1 MTSFS
6 VNKWYND
13 LVVGVFFAPAFQAK
27 NSQCR
32 FDFSFGDRKKAVA
45 SLSTTLLYIEYDKY
59 FTNSKYQPFNLFP
72 FIFKFNY
79 LIPFLLKILLCSSSW
94 RANKVGLPWR
104 ASHLGWTS
112 CNAENK
118 GKLGA
123 LYFCWRG
130 KVSISW
136 KTTYT
141 SPCNRWIST
150 KLQGFCDTRISS

>member
-1 MTSFS
+1 M
-6 VNKWYND
+6 VYND
-13 LVVGVFFAPAFQAK
+13 LVVRVFFALAFQAK

-32 FDFSFGDRKKAVA
+32 FDFRFGDRKKVVA

-94 RANKVGLPWR
+94 RANKVGLQWR

-112 CNAENK
+112 CKAENK